1 MKARCL
7 CVRAAGALFF
17 LLLSFTSCHKKV
29 EQTIDFEIPGEAP
42 LAYLPGV
49 EWAVITDPVAAFR
62 EDAGF
67 ENKVLQHARKGD
79 ILEVTGKKIYSVKDS
94 DGRIRTVTWYGF
106 DKGWLVEDTISIYEN
121 RMNAM
126 SASRK
131 LLER

>member
-1 MKARCL
+1 MKARSFVFIVAFIALMFFFPSCRK
-7 CVRAAGALFF
+7 RA
-17 LLLSFTSCHKKV
+17 
-29 EQTIDFEIPGEAP
+29 EQAIDFGIPGEAP

-94 DGRIRTVTWYGF
+94 DGTVRTVMWYGF
-106 DKGWLVEDTISIYEN
+106 DKGWLLEDAVSIYEN